1 MCGASIKQQRICGG
15 KRNKLVFYSSFVC
28 FEDQNLAEFRNKR
41 TRCRYYVFSCVLCIK
56 ISRIISLSLS
66 LFLSLSLAL
75 LKIFSLPLLFLYFFT
90 SFFISFSLSL
100 SLYNVISRSYFF
112 YLLLLGSFSRFHF
125 AQLLGHHEGQLDRLT
140 RVQARVAVG

>member
-1 MCGASIKQQRICGG
+1 MCGASIKQKRICGG
-15 KRNKLVFYSSFVC
+15 KRNKLVFLFFFLRSKMKKVS
-28 FEDQNLAEFRNKR
+28 FRNKR

>member
-15 KRNKLVFYSSFVC
+15 KRNKLVFLFFFLIKMKKVS
-28 FEDQNLAEFRNKR
+28 FRNKR